1 MLLLLQDNVYDWLL
15 LLLQDNVYDWLCYYY
30 YMITFMTGYA
40 IIIAG

>member
-40 IIIAG
+40 IFIAG